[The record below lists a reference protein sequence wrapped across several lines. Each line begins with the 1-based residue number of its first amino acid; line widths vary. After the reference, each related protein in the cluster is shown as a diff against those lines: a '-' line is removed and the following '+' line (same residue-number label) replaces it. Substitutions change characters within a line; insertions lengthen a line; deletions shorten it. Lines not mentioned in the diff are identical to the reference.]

1 MPVSF
6 IEHQG
11 QRILLLDF
19 ARIRDPQIV
28 LREIEEA
35 RKFIA
40 QQPRRKELLTL
51 ADVSK
56 LRFNDDVLKAFREL
70 TKHDEPYEKAA
81 AVFGLTTLGAVAFRA
96 NNFMTGGRLKGFEKK
111 DDALKWL
118 LEQAAAKS

>member
-81 AVFGLTTLGAVAFRA
+81 AVFGLIAIPGRGALAWI
-96 NNFMTGGRLKGFEKK
+96 
-111 DDALKWL
+111 ALSIPVL
-118 LEQAAAKS
+118 AIPIATNSMMNALAPRT